1 MASVDT
7 SPARDAFVPGTSPTA
22 REVAGA
28 YDAAR
33 FGFEP
38 LRDGAAKAPTP
49 RSGGRGAARTTLPT
63 NRVGALVRA
72 FGAHVRATETD
83 ILKKCERLVDPTS
96 VGFFELSKARLGVV
110 LSMERFARKTE
121 RARAR
126 K

>member
-1 MASVDT
+1 M
-7 SPARDAFVPGTSPTA
+7 
-22 REVAGA
+22 AGA

-38 LRDGAAKAPTP
+38 LRDGAAKASPTP
-49 RSGGRGAARTTLPT
+49 RSGGRGARGATTLPT

-72 FGAHVRATETD
+72 FGAHVRPTETD

-96 VGFFELSKARLGVV
+96 LGFFELSKARLGVV
-110 LSMERFARKTE
+110 LSMERFARRME
-121 RARAR
+121 SARAR

>member
-1 MASVDT
+1 M
-7 SPARDAFVPGTSPTA
+7 
-22 REVAGA
+22 AGA

-38 LRDGAAKAPTP
+38 LRDGAAKASPTP
-49 RSGGRGAARTTLPT
+49 RSGGRGARGATTLPT